1 MDINALV
8 LNMFILY
15 ISSYAITWFFAI
27 YLNLGPLQL
36 FAIFCILQGFNGILQ
51 TYILP
56 MKFLAEIREKMY
68 DYRIMGIAI
77 VALLVGPIN
86 VSLLAGRFG
95 WPIGIGIGLGSFLMA
110 PLVYDLYTRFELKSA
125 WSKLL
130 QANNQ

>member
-1 MDINALV
+1 MDINGLALD
-8 LNMFILY
+8 MCILY

-36 FAIFCILQGFNGILQ
+36 FAIFCFLQGFNGILQ

-56 MKFLAEIREKMY
+56 IKFLAELRKKMQ

-77 VALLVGPIN
+77 LALLVGPIN

-95 WPIGIGIGLGSFLMA
+95 WPIGIGIGLGSFLVA
-110 PLVYDLYTRFELKSA
+110 PLVYNL
-125 WSKLL
+125 WSSVIG
-130 QANNQ
+130 